1 MTRLLCASG
10 SPSDQAPGDLA
21 VTLCGLDQEA
31 TPGVE
36 EEWLGLKRVGR
47 MVRGRLN
54 QGLVPG
60 VAVVVA
66 FGPSLASDRSPSE
79 TLDARLEQLARL
91 LARLL
96 A

>member
-1 MTRLLCASG
+1 MGGRTTRLLCASG
-10 SPSDQAPGDLA
+10 SPSDQAGDLA

-36 EEWLGLKRVGR
+36 EEWLGLKHVGR

-91 LARLL
+91 LA
-96 A
+96 